1 MIKLIVF
8 AIGVLLTGSAQA
20 KILHHW
26 TQMVD
31 GSAQSFRAIV
41 TDDHCPIMRIDGV
54 ARPMQIRAEAN
65 DDFPNLACEL
75 VAEATVASASL
86 GNLSFPLKSAN
97 VERIVILGDTG
108 CRLKKGDPIQ
118 ACTDPVAWPFA
129 TIANS
134 VAATEADLAIHAGD
148 FHYREAE
155 CPDASVCGTL
165 FGDNW
170 ATWQADF
177 FAPAQSMLTA
187 HPFVFARGDHEVCK
201 RAWIGYLRYLAPHA
215 IRTPLMCDNFY
226 DSIVIDF
233 EDLQLAVLDSSTRSR
248 SHYTWDRHREMRA
261 QFVTALPHL
270 DRETYVVTHAPIWG
284 YGRTKPDSTDFGTLE
299 TIQREAFAAM
309 IPRIVSTVISG
320 DLHFAQIVSSA
331 GNPTQITIGNSGV
344 ELYSTPEGHTDNV
357 AVGKGVTGDVYGY
370 NDFGFG
376 VIERGADGGSLRL
389 HDKNGNIVATCS
401 VAEGAGS
408 CVVE

>member
-1 MIKLIVF
+1 MMKLIVF
-8 AIGVLLTGSAQA
+8 ATGFLLAGSAQA
-20 KILHHW
+20 EILHHW
-26 TQMVD
+26 TQMID
-31 GSAQSFRAIV
+31 GEAQSFRAIV
-41 TDDHCPIMRIDGV
+41 SDEACPTMRIDGV
-54 ARPMQIRAEAN
+54 AAAMQIRAEAN

-75 VAEATVASASL
+75 VTDATVASAEL
-86 GNLSFPLKSAN
+86 DDLRFPLKPEN

-118 ACTDPVAWPFA
+118 ACADPVAWPFA

-148 FHYREAE
+148 LHYREMK
-155 CPDASVCGTL
+155 CPDPAVCGTL

-177 FAPAQSMLTA
+177 FAPAQTMLTA
-187 HPFVFARGDHEVCK
+187 HPFVIARGDHEVCK
-201 RAWIGYLRYLAPHA
+201 RAWIGYLRYLAPHT

-226 DSIVIDF
+226 DSYVVDF

-248 SHYTWDRHREMRA
+248 SHYTWDRLREMRG

-284 YGRTKPDSTDFGTLE
+284 YGRTKPKATDFGTLE
-299 TIQREAFAAM
+299 TIQREAFATM
-309 IPRIVSTVISG
+309 MPRLVSAVISG
-320 DLHFAQIVSSA
+320 DLHFAQIVNA
-331 GNPTQITIGNSGV
+331 DGNPTQITIGNSGV
-344 ELYSTPEGHTDNV
+344 ELYSTPEGHSNEV
-357 AVGKGVTGDVYGY
+357 AVGKGVTGSVYGY

-376 VIERGADGGSLRL
+376 VIERGADGGSLTL
-389 HDKNGNIVATCS
+389 HDKNGKVVATCS

-408 CVVE
+408 CVAE